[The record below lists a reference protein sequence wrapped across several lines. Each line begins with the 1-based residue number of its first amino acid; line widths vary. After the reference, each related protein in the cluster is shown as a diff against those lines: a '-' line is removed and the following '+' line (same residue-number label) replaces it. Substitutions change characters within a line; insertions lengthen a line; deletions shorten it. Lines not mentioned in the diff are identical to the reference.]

1 MTQRRVLPER
11 YPVRPFS
18 FVIGDATVQIEAVSD
33 AFSDIEVFT
42 RVVQLGGFS
51 RAAANLRLTPSGVSR
66 IVTRLEERL
75 GVRLL
80 NRTTRSISLTQ
91 EGADY
96 FERCTRILADLN
108 EANAMAA
115 KSSAAPRG
123 RLRVDVPIIFADFIV
138 GPALPRF
145 LGRFPELGVD
155 LTVRDRLI
163 DPTAEGVDV
172 VLRLAP
178 PRDSD
183 LLARKLGTVRS
194 VLVASPKYL
203 SKHGR
208 PKTIDE
214 LRAHAQVPYLSENGP
229 LAWRFAGGLTMPVRG
244 RVQAASGNV
253 LTHMVVGGMGIAQ
266 TYEPHIKDAI
276 SRGDVEVLMPSTEPE
291 PRPVHALFARQ
302 KADLP
307 KVRVFLDFFEE
318 LFGKR

>member
-1 MTQRRVLPER
+1 M
-11 YPVRPFS
+11 
-18 FVIGDATVQIEAVSD
+18 SD

-42 RVVQLGGFS
+42 RVVELGGFS
-51 RAAANLRLTPSGVSR
+51 RAATNLRLTPSGVSR

-138 GPALPRF
+138 GPALPKF

>member
-1 MTQRRVLPER
+1 MADE
-11 YPVRPFS
+11 FS
-18 FVIGDATVQIEAVSD
+18 E
-33 AFSDIEVFT
+33 IEVFT
-42 RVVQLGGFS
+42 RVVDLGGFS
-51 RAAANLRLTPSGVSR
+51 RAASNLRLTPSGVSR
-66 IVTRLEERL
+66 VVTRLEARL

-115 KSSAAPRG
+115 KSNAAPRG

-138 GPALPRF
+138 GPAIPKF
-145 LGRFPELGVD
+145 LAQYPELEVD

-178 PRDSD
+178 PHDSE
-183 LLARKLGTVRS
+183 LVARKLGTVRS

-203 SKHGR
+203 AKHGR
-208 PKTIDE
+208 PKTIDD
-214 LRAHAQVPYLSENGP
+214 LREHAQVPYLSENGP
-229 LAWRFAGGLTMPVRG
+229 LPWRLKGDVTLPVRG

-253 LTHMVVGGMGIAQ
+253 LTHMVVAGMGIAQ

-276 SRGDVEVLMPSTEPE
+276 QRGDVEVLMPSTEPE

-302 KADLP
+302 KAELP
-307 KVRVFLDFFEE
+307 KVRVFLEFFAE